1 MKKLVCLIAATALVA
16 GAAHAQIKPYITPNT
31 VRVTVPEDTEIN
43 AVSEGVVTLMS
54 DYRMAFYNI
63 KTQQM
68 FGDFT
73 YQYLGNVTY
82 KQKFSG
88 GAITVKTQETPEGSY
103 SRQTYYHIISPNGKD
118 NKLDPEQFR
127 EVMPFVDGIAPA
139 KKSTGAWS
147 GTPAFID
154 RNGKEVLGHL
164 LEGKSVYE
172 WKVGPLQD
180 GMRAVYV
187 DKWGF
192 VDESGKVIIEPQ
204 YKKASNFSEG
214 YALVSTDGSKYGI
227 IDKSGKMVVP
237 ETIEAGWEEPR
248 DFHCGWAYLP
258 SKERFVDTKGNLS
271 PEVEAVTDFYEGFAL
286 VKTGYNKFGIMDSKL
301 FATLLEIKPDLSP
314 VVMRDAPKYFI
325 DGFYLLDAYGGN
337 YLINQLG
344 IIILKA
350 SGNCQFTGIWDD
362 GLLSLYYDTADDL
375 YGPAHESYAICDFKG
390 EILVIFDRKGKFPQV
405 KKAEPVDPEPGDDPE
420 EPGDDPEVPGDDP
433 EEPRPPVPEPKPEK
447 PGQEPEKTSE
457 FTLKDVT
464 VIYDEPFSGA
474 KGADVY
480 CNIGIG
486 EAVHRGD
493 SLIIGIVPKDPDA
506 SAGLLEVTVR
516 NADKTNPLKMKPNGP
531 GLYAA
536 KISKDG
542 DVYVNVHIRMPEK
555 PEIKEVYTLGTHV
568 DFSKQF
574 DDIEDMEA
582 DIYFMADPAGIKDT
596 PFGDDVKGLFV
607 VDFPATQKVTPY
619 FNGDPNKPLRHMLSY
634 YWGPF
639 NLEGLYEEGGKK
651 YIYMEGGIAAA
662 GNWMNYEEGGDLAG
676 IFITL
681 MMSMSSMNDK
691 KTDGDPTYIIMTLPH
706 RYRLSYEDLPDGGM
720 KLGYLQRYADGI
732 GWVSPDDKRLITRE
746 SKDIGFMTIH
756 DQDEVPMEYN
766 CLAGIELHKIPMP
779 KKLPPFY
786 PGRNWFSSSEHYNH
800 TIEVFNT
807 MYGYHPSGE
816 KPATQEECK
825 TNVTR
830 AVSFRNLKKIK

>member
-1 MKKLVCLIAATALVA
+1 MKKLVCLIAVA
-16 GAAHAQIKPYITPNT
+16 AMVAAAAQAQIKPYITPNT
-31 VRVTVPEDTEIN
+31 VRVQVPEDTEIN

-63 KTQQM
+63 KTQQL
-68 FGDFT
+68 FGDFN

-88 GAITVKTQETPEGSY
+88 GAITVKTQEIPEGSS
-103 SRQTYYHIISPNGKD
+103 SRQTYYHIISPDGKD
-118 NKLDPEQFR
+118 NKLSPEQYR
-127 EVMPFVDGIAPA
+127 EVWPFVDGIAPA

-147 GTPAFID
+147 GTPVFID
-154 RNGKEVLGHL
+154 RNGNEVLGHL

-172 WKVGPLQD
+172 WNVGPLQD
-180 GMRAVYV
+180 GMRAVYI

-192 VDESGKVIIEPQ
+192 VDADGKVVVEPQ
-204 YKKASNFSEG
+204 YKKATNFSEG
-214 YALVSTDGSKYGI
+214 FALVSTDGSRYGI
-227 IDKSGKMVVP
+227 IDKTGKMVVP

-301 FATLLEIKPDLSP
+301 FATILEIKTDLSP
-314 VVMRDAPKYFI
+314 VLMRDAPKYFI
-325 DGFYLLDAYGGN
+325 DGYYLLDAYGGN
-337 YLINQLG
+337 YVINQLG
-344 IIILKA
+344 IVLMKA

-362 GLLSLYYDTADDL
+362 ALLSLYYDTADDL
-375 YGPAHESYAICDFKG
+375 YGPAHESFAVCDFKG
-390 EILVIFDRKGKFPQV
+390 EILVIFDRKGKFPLL
-405 KKAEPVDPEPGDDPE
+405 KKAEPVEPDPGDDPE
-420 EPGDDPEVPGDDP
+420 DPGDDPGDNPGDDPEDPKPKPPIQDP
-433 EEPRPPVPEPKPEK
+433 EPEK
-447 PGQEPEKTSE
+447 PGQEPE
-457 FTLKDVT
+457 FILKDVT

-493 SLIIGIVPKDPDA
+493 SLIVGIVPKDPEA
-506 SAGLLEVTVR
+506 SIGSIEVTLL
-516 NADKTNPLKMKPNGP
+516 NAAKTNPLKMTPGGP

-536 KISKDG
+536 KLSSDG
-542 DVYVNVHIRMPEK
+542 DVYVSVHVRMPEK
-555 PEIKEVYTLGTHV
+555 PEIKEVYTLGGHV

-574 DDIEDMEA
+574 DDVEDMEA
-582 DIYFMADPAGIKDT
+582 DIYFMADPAGIDGT
-596 PFGDDVKGLFV
+596 PFGDGVKGIFV
-607 VDFPATQKVTPY
+607 VDFPATQKVTPF
-619 FNGDPNKPLRHMLSY
+619 FNGDRNKPLRHMLSY
-634 YWGPF
+634 FWGPF
-639 NLEGLYEEGGKK
+639 NLEGLYEENGQK

-662 GNWMNYEEGGDLAG
+662 GNWMNYEKGGDMAG
-676 IFITL
+676 LFISL
-681 MMSMSSMNDK
+681 MISMSSMNDE

-720 KLGYLQRYADGI
+720 KLSDLQRYADGI
-732 GWVSPDDKRLITRE
+732 GWVAPDDKRLITRQH
-746 SKDIGFMTIH
+746 KDVGFMTIH
-756 DQDEVPMEYN
+756 DQSEVPMEAN

-779 KKLPPFY
+779 KTLPPFY
-786 PGRNWFSSSEHYNH
+786 PGRNWFSDDAHYQH
-800 TIEVFNT
+800 TVDVFNL
-807 MYGYHPSGE
+807 MYGYHPGE